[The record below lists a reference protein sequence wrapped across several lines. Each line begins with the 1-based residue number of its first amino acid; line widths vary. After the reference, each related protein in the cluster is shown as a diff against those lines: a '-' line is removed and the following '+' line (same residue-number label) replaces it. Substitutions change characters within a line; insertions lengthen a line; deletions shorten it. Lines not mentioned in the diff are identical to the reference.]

1 MTQSV
6 ILDQLLKPV
15 LRQIFFNAAD
25 FNNDFNDD
33 FNI

>member
-6 ILDQLLKPV
+6 ILDQLLSPILK
-15 LRQIFFNAAD
+15 QIFLNAAD

>member
-6 ILDQLLKPV
+6 ILDQILGPI

-33 FNI
+33 FFI